1 VWGVVVALSDSS
13 LAGRLDGAIAD
24 RHSVAWWLYTAQV
37 IRRERKIESTQAQ
50 SGAAAFKQRQQ

>member
-1 VWGVVVALSDSS
+1 VWGVVVAYRIHPW
-13 LAGRLDGAIAD
+13 LAGLMALLLTVISGL
-24 RHSVAWWLYTAQV
+24 VAYTAQV